1 MAATLAAHVDR
12 WAHEIVASG
21 TPVEVLPD
29 HGASL
34 AQACRGEHATDL
46 PSALVAVAR
55 RLPDGDLASLEA
67 RLARSIA
74 RASA

>member
-21 TPVEVLPD
+21 APVEVHPD

-34 AQACRGEHATDL
+34 AQVCRGEHATEL
-46 PSALVAVAR
+46 PQALVAVAR
-55 RLPDGDLASLEA
+55 RLPEGDLASLEA